1 MMKKLLSVF
10 VLAMIV
16 MATLCG
22 FAFPADMSGD
32 RYVYDE
38 GDYLSASEEAEIQA
52 AIEQVSGDI
61 KADILVIFTDQPES
75 DSERN
80 CAENAAKRWRDAGYA
95 SKKKQET
102 IVFYVD
108 MANRRFF
115 TNEYN
120 AKEKFRLT
128 DADIDNITYAV
139 LPYMSAGDNGAA
151 ALTAVEAIGE
161 YGRPGFFQTFWAW
174 LMSGCIG
181 GGIAT
186 MIGVGS
192 HNAAR
197 THVTR
202 RYYLKDH
209 AVNVVAS
216 SEFFTGST
224 ERTID
229 HTPQQRTESS
239 SGSSGIT
246 HSSSG
251 SSGNHGGGASF

>member
-128 DADIDNITYAV
+128 DADIDNITYKKYSV
-139 LPYMSAGDNGAA
+139 SNSIDDTLEKIVSESTILKNTPKLEQNN
-151 ALTAVEAIGE
+151 
-161 YGRPGFFQTFWAW
+161 FQVSYYASDLKRKRVDLWN
-174 LMSGCIG
+174 LLYNVPMYYGCI
-181 GGIAT
+181 I
-186 MIGVGS
+186 IE
-192 HNAAR
+192 NAREIYYIEYEIELWSAR
-197 THVTR
+197 TPIGLILEQMFYSVESNDKIDVM
-202 RYYLKDH
+202 LFF
-209 AVNVVAS
+209 
-216 SEFFTGST
+216 SE
-224 ERTID
+224 ECMAMPD
-229 HTPQQRTESS
+229 
-239 SGSSGIT
+239 
-246 HSSSG
+246 
-251 SSGNHGGGASF
+251 

>member
-1 MMKKLLSVF
+1 MMKKLLSIF
-10 VLAMIV
+10 VLTMIV
-16 MATLCG
+16 MATACG
-22 FAFPADMSGD
+22 FAFPADMSGG
-32 RYVYDE
+32 RNVYDE
-38 GDYLSASEEAEIQA
+38 GDFLTASEEAEIQA
-52 AIEQVSGDI
+52 AIDEVSASI
-61 KADILVIFTDQPES
+61 KADILVVFTDKPES
-75 DSERN
+75 ANERA
-80 CAENAAKRWRDAGYA
+80 CAENIAKKWREAGYA
-95 SKKKQET
+95 TKKKQET

-120 AKEKFRLT
+120 AKEKYRLT
-128 DADIDNITYAV
+128 DGDIDNITYAV
-139 LPYMSAGDNGAA
+139 RSYMSAGDNGAA
-151 ALTAVEAIGE
+151 ALKAVEAIGE
-161 YGRPGFFQTFWAW
+161 YGRPGFFQTIWAW

-186 MIGVGS
+186 MIGVGN

-197 THVTR
+197 THVPR

-216 SEFFTGST
+216 SEMFMGTT

-239 SGSSGIT
+239 SDAGVT